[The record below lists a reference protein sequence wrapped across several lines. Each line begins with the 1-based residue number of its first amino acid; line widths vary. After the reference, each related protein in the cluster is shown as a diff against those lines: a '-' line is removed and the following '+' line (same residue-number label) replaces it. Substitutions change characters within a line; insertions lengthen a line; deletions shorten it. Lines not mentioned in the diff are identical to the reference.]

1 MRVIPG
7 AHEHRSRVFLLP
19 TLLLVCSRFKYKNK
33 SVRGALLGFVFFPAR
48 VSFTKSA
55 GSNFL
60 GISVWSD
67 LQYIGLTVEG
77 CVYTRL
83 GVRPN
88 GR

>member
-19 TLLLVCSRFKYKNK
+19 TLLLVCSRFKYKNE

-55 GSNFL
+55 GSNFFGDKCL
-60 GISVWSD
+60 ERRAVYR
-67 LQYIGLTVEG
+67 LNCRGL
-77 CVYTRL
+77 RL
-83 GVRPN
+83 H
-88 GR
+88 